1 MSNQLKTILLID
13 DAQEDRVAIRRQL
26 VTARGDEWVVVEAES
41 GSQGIEL
48 WRRHH
53 PACVL
58 LDYLLPDMSGLDVL
72 DILSGETQG
81 AAPVIMLTGSGDTA
95 VAVESMKRGAQ
106 DYLSKNQ
113 LGAAQLA
120 RAIGN
125 TLERVRLHHERQ
137 RAAERI
143 QQLQALTGALLG
155 ALTPA
160 EVAATM
166 AQHAR
171 EALGAAF
178 ALDLA
183 ERRAAPSQSEGGPSV
198 ALDAAMAEAERDASA
213 VWRETPGG
221 DTAVAIPLL
230 VGAQPLGVLGLA
242 FPPGHAPNADDR
254 AHIQT
259 MAQQCALALE
269 RARLYAEANQARSI
283 AEDAVQMRDQF
294 LAVGV
299 HELKNAL
306 TPLFGNAQLLMR
318 RAARSKALG
327 EGELRALRTITDQAT
342 RINQLISSLLDV
354 SRIEMGAFTI
364 APAPF
369 DLSAMVERIADE
381 LRPTLARHTL
391 HLDLPQSPVC
401 IEGDEQ
407 RLEQV
412 LRNLLSNAVKYSPDG
427 GMITARLTPHRHTID
442 LAVSDQGLGIAADA
456 IPKLFQRFYRAI
468 NPSSH
473 TIDGNGI
480 GLYIVRQIVE
490 LHGGAVHVASAP
502 GQGSTFTVTLARMPE
517 RSATP

>member
-48 WRRHH
+48 WRRHL

-58 LDYLLPDMSGLDVL
+58 LDYMLPDMSGLDVL

-120 RAIGN
+120 RAIDN

-155 ALTPA
+155 ALAPA

-171 EALGAAF
+171 EALGALAF

-183 ERRAAPSQSEGGPSV
+183 SARDARTQIEGDPGG
-198 ALDAAMAEAERDASA
+198 ALDAAMAEAERSASA
-213 VWRETPGG
+213 VWRATPGG

-259 MAQQCALALE
+259 IAQQCALALE

-318 RAARSKALG
+318 RAARSNALG

-354 SRIEMGAFTI
+354 SRIEMGAFTV
-364 APAPF
+364 APARF
-369 DLSAMVERIADE
+369 DLCAMAERIADE
-381 LRPTLARHTL
+381 LRPALTHHTL
-391 HLDLPQSPVC
+391 HLDLPQQPVH

-427 GMITARLTPHRHTID
+427 GMITVRLTAHRSTVD
-442 LAVSDQGLGIAADA
+442 LAVADQGLGIAADA

-490 LHGGAVHVASAP
+490 LHGGAVHVESAR
-502 GQGSTFTVTLARMPE
+502 GQGSTFTVTLPR
-517 RSATP
+517 TPVP